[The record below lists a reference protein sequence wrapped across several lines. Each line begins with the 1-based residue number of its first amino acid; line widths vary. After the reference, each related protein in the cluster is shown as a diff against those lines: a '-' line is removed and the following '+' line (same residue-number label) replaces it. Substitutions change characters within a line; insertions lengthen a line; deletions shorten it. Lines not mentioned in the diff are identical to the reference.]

1 MKTSVGKRQTL
12 QFYNNNSDIKVLII
26 SGPPG
31 GINKRLS
38 FISSQSIVAAFTNQH
53 FIVRVLKTAW
63 NDSPRS
69 KMQLYGWEICKIAST
84 HNIRYKVEW
93 GWQMLH
99 EFIDSMTSVLLLSCT
114 AETTNKP
121 RKDECDQPAT
131 CYFNQQW
138 RVVGGLHMNL
148 RHGGDSDG
156 ARCDL
161 GQVVP
166 VGIADRHATR
176 FLWPKKTFMRMPT
189 RKMVN
194 APTLQ
199 NMTLWTAQ

>member
-31 GINKRLS
+31 GINKWLS

-93 GWQMLH
+93 GWQIHRQYDLMWTVSPPPVMH
-99 EFIDSMTSVLLLSCT
+99 RWD
-114 AETTNKP
+114 
-121 RKDECDQPAT
+121 DQQAKKRWVWPT
-131 CYFNQQW
+131 
-138 RVVGGLHMNL
+138 
-148 RHGGDSDG
+148 
-156 ARCDL
+156 CDL
-161 GQVVP
+161 LFQSTMACCWRFAHELKARRGQRWGSLRFGSSGP
-166 VGIADRHATR
+166 SRDCRSSCDTLSLTQKDIHAYA
-176 FLWPKKTFMRMPT
+176 
-189 RKMVN
+189 N
-194 APTLQ
+194 SE
-199 NMTLWTAQ
+199 NG